1 MRRANTVLNKTSFKT
16 VNGTSSDE
24 TLFGTTSADTI
35 YGLDGRDTIYGEV
48 GNDLLLGGAGNDLLS
63 GNGGNDTLNGGDG
76 YDRVGYY
83 YENGT
88 VRVDLAAGTAID
100 INGGVDTL
108 IDIEGVIGSYL
119 NDYLSG
125 NDQDNTIIGLE
136 GPDKMDGRDGIDW
149 LYYPDAYNGGEL
161 GIIVNL
167 SKGFAID
174 GWGDR
179 DSIKNFENVETASA
193 NDSVVGDA
201 GDNYFW
207 LAAGDDTAKGLGG
220 DDSLY
225 GKDGNDTLSGGRGDD
240 YIRPGNGTDTV
251 DGGAGQDEV
260 SYADAVGTTGVT
272 VDLSLGFA
280 IGEDGLRDELIG
292 IEAAQGSMNNDTL
305 IGNSEDNLFGGLAGD
320 DTLHGG
326 DGTDRLSY
334 YPDEYYGATQ
344 GVKINLSSGKAIDGW
359 GNTDT
364 FTGFE
369 EVTGSTFNDTISG
382 DVQGNLLFG
391 HDGDDLIAGGRG
403 DDTINGGEGNDTL
416 DGGQGNDWFSYRG
429 NDRGVV
435 VKMGAGIATDRGG
448 QRDVF
453 TGFENVGGSEYKDK
467 LIGDGGDNIFSGN
480 SGRDIIKGGKGNDTV
495 TYQYDGEDG
504 VKVNLQKRF
513 GIDGF
518 GDRDKLIK
526 IENAIGTDENDR
538 LIGSKRANQ
547 LEGGAGN
554 DVLNGSKGNDTLVG
568 GEGDDLLI
576 GGAGADTFKFSGDFG
591 QDRIRGF
598 AAADILEFEDAG
610 LTAAEFMSTYAS
622 VDGSDCVID
631 IDGQQVTLLG
641 VTDLSLVEDTLI
653 FI

>member
-1 MRRANTVLNKTSFKT
+1 MPRANTALNKTIFKT

-35 YGLDGRDTIYGEV
+35 YGLDGRDTIYGDE
-48 GNDLLLGGAGNDLLS
+48 GNDLLLGGDGSDLFY
-63 GNGGNDTLNGGDG
+63 GDGGSDTLNGGDG
-76 YDRVGYY
+76 YDRVSYY

-88 VRVDLAAGTAID
+88 VRVDLAAGIAQD
-100 INGGVDTL
+100 SFGSSDTL
-108 IDIEGVIGSYL
+108 ISIEHVIGSFYV
-119 NDYLSG
+119 DYLSG
-125 NDQDNTIIGLE
+125 DDQDNTIVGLS
-136 GPDKMDGRDGIDW
+136 GPDRMDGGEGIDW
-149 LYYPDAYNGGEL
+149 LYYPDAFAGGEL

-174 GWGDR
+174 GWGDK
-179 DSIKNFENVETASA
+179 DIISNFENVETASA

-207 LAAGDDTAKGLGG
+207 LSAGDDTAKGLGG

-225 GKDGNDTLSGGRGDD
+225 GKDGNDSLLGGGGGD
-240 YIRPGNGTDTV
+240 YLRPGDGTDTV
-251 DGGAGQDEV
+251 DGGDGSDEV

-272 VDLSLGFA
+272 VDLEQEFA
-280 IGEDGLRDELIG
+280 IGADGLRDEFRN
-292 IEAAQGSMNNDTL
+292 IEHAQGSANNDTL
-305 IGNSEDNLFGGLAGD
+305 IGNAEDNILAGLAGD

-334 YPDEYYGATQ
+334 YADDHYGATQ

-369 EVTGSTFNDTISG
+369 NVAGSSFNDTISG
-382 DVQGNLLFG
+382 DVQDNFLFG
-391 HDGDDLIAGGRG
+391 DDGDDLIAGGRG
-403 DDTINGGEGNDTL
+403 DDTVRGGEGNDTL
-416 DGGQGNDWFSYRG
+416 DGGNGSDVLSYNG

-435 VKMGAGIATDRGG
+435 VKMGAGIATDRDG

-467 LIGDGGDNIFSGN
+467 LIGDGGDNKFSGN
-480 SGRDIIKGGKGNDTV
+480 AGRDIIKGGKGNDTV
-495 TYQYDGEDG
+495 IYQYDDEDG
-504 VKVNLQKRF
+504 VTVNLQKRF
-513 GIDGF
+513 GIDGY

-526 IENAIGTDENDR
+526 IENVIGTDEDDR
-538 LIGSKRANQ
+538 LIGDKRANR
-547 LEGGAGN
+547 LEGGAGD
-554 DVLNGSKGNDTLVG
+554 DVLNGSKGQDTLVG

-576 GGAGADTFKFSGDFG
+576 GGAGADTFEFAGDFG
-591 QDRIRGF
+591 QDRIKGF
-598 AAADILEFEDAG
+598 TAADILEFEDEG

-631 IDGQQVTLLG
+631 IDGQQVRLLG

-653 FI
+653 FG